1 MAKFREAIKA
11 IIENPKVKKVIESKA
26 LTGVAIPVSSIAI
39 SSTFAAKRLKD
50 MERQHQEDLKEYRK
64 LAIKIDGLSDE
75 KIEEKLEKQKEDGS
89 KKKNKNIRFKK
100 KSFSIDGGGY
110 KKPSARSVLSEGLM
124 RIAETSKYRSLDETD
139 QSLVAAVKKFG
150 DENCV
155 IGQKPDTTIA
165 KLSAYQ
171 KGDVI
176 VFYARYLGSIEIGKL
191 STIFDAYCR
200 TFQNADYSSEMSDG
214 SCFIELWTAKGSID
228 YLVKQLVA
236 YGFSLNVVL

>member
-11 IIENPKVKKVIESKA
+11 IIENPKVKKVVESKA
-26 LTGVAIPVSSIAI
+26 LTGIAIPVSSIAI
-39 SSTFAAKRLKD
+39 SSAFAAKRIKD

-64 LAIKIDGLSDE
+64 LARKIDGLSDE
-75 KIEEKLEKQKEDGS
+75 KIEEKLEKQKEGGS
-89 KKKNKNIRFKK
+89 KKKNIHFKK

-110 KKPSARSVLSEGLM
+110 NKPSARSVLSEGLM

-191 STIFDAYCR
+191 STIFDTYCR

-214 SCFIELWTAKGSID
+214 SCFIELWTAKDSID

-236 YGFSLNVVL
+236 CGFSLNVVL